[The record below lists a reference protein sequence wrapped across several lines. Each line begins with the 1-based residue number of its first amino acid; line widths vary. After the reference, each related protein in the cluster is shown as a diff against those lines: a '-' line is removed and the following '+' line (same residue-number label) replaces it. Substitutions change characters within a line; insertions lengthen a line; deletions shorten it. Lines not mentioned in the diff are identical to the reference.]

1 MAPQKPLIQVKNLDL
16 YFGAFHALKNVSVD
30 FHSGELVGLVGD
42 NGAGKTTLIRVLCGI
57 HKPSSG
63 EVWFDGK
70 QVKEFHPK
78 LAIDNGIETIQ
89 QSVGLCDNLSIA
101 RNFYLG
107 REPVKKVLG
116 IPFLDFGKMRDM
128 STRVIREFGLR
139 DNVSADD
146 EVERL
151 SGGERQSVKIGRAV
165 EFKNR
170 VVIMDEPT
178 NHLSVREREHV
189 NELAVQLKEQGLL
202 VIYITHDIFQVHKL
216 ADRVVIMENG
226 EKIEDA
232 STDSMTADELEEVI
246 RQGGRKVEKRGR
258 SDGSFRSQTHCPA
271 TYRDRHFPD
280 CGVAGTAVCSHFG
293 RAMGQYLQHRLDPSG
308 HGDAG
313 ADVAWCGAGHRHG

>member
-1 MAPQKPLIQVKNLDL
+1 MANDTPLIQVKNLDL
-16 YFGAFHALKNVSVD
+16 YFGTFHALKDVSVD
-30 FHSGELVGLVGD
+30 FHNGELVGLVGD

-57 HKPSSG
+57 HKPTKG
-63 EVWFDGK
+63 EVYFDGK

-78 LAIDNGIETIQ
+78 LAIDQGIETIQ

-107 REPVKKVLG
+107 REPVKKILG
-116 IPFLDFGKMRDM
+116 IPFLDFDKMRAT
-128 STRVIREFGLR
+128 SKGVIKTFGLR

-226 EKIEDA
+226 EVVEDA
-232 STDSMTADELEEVI
+232 ATSSMTAEALEEVI
-246 RQGGRKVEKRGR
+246 RHGGRV
-258 SDGSFRSQTHCPA
+258 DGARP
-271 TYRDRHFPD
+271 
-280 CGVAGTAVCSHFG
+280 GVA
-293 RAMGQYLQHRLDPSG
+293 
-308 HGDAG
+308 
-313 ADVAWCGAGHRHG
+313 

>member
-1 MAPQKPLIQVKNLDL
+1 MADNTCLIQVKNLNL
-16 YFGAFHALKNVSVD
+16 YFGAFHALKDVSVD
-30 FHSGELVGLVGD
+30 FHAGELVGLVGD

-57 HKPSSG
+57 HEPSSG

-70 QVKEFHPK
+70 RVTEFHPK

-107 REPVKKVLG
+107 REPVKRVLG
-116 IPFLDFGKMRDM
+116 IPFLNFQKMREM
-128 STRVIREFGLR
+128 SGRVIRQFGLR
-139 DNVSADD
+139 ENVSADD
-146 EVERL
+146 EVEQL
-151 SGGERQSVKIGRAV
+151 SGGERQSIKIGRAV

-216 ADRVVIMENG
+216 ADRIVIMENG
-226 EKIEDA
+226 EKIADA
-232 STDSMTADELEEVI
+232 ATDTMSAEALEQVI
-246 RQGGRKVEKRGR
+246 REGGRQVEK
-258 SDGSFRSQTHCPA
+258 A
-271 TYRDRHFPD
+271 E
-280 CGVAGTAVCSHFG
+280 
-293 RAMGQYLQHRLDPSG
+293 
-308 HGDAG
+308 
-313 ADVAWCGAGHRHG
+313 

>member
-1 MAPQKPLIQVKNLDL
+1 MIDKTPLIQVKNLEL
-16 YFGAFHALKNVSVD
+16 YFGSFHALKNVSVD

-57 HKPSSG
+57 HKPTAG
-63 EVWFDGK
+63 EVWFDG
-70 QVKEFHPK
+70 QLVREFHPK

-107 REPVKKVLG
+107 REPVKRFMG
-116 IPFLDFGKMRDM
+116 IPFLDMKKMRGM

-216 ADRVVIMENG
+216 ADRIIIMENG

-232 STDSMTADELEEVI
+232 ATDSMTADQLEEVI
-246 RQGGRKVEKRGR
+246 RQGGRVVEKQG
-258 SDGSFRSQTHCPA
+258 
-271 TYRDRHFPD
+271 
-280 CGVAGTAVCSHFG
+280 AV
-293 RAMGQYLQHRLDPSG
+293 
-308 HGDAG
+308 
-313 ADVAWCGAGHRHG
+313 

>member
-1 MAPQKPLIQVKNLDL
+1 MSNKTPLIQVKNLNL
-16 YFGAFHALKNVSVD
+16 YFGLFHALRDVTVD
-30 FHSGELVGLVGD
+30 FHAGELVGLVGD

-57 HKPSSG
+57 HAPSSG
-63 EVWFDGK
+63 EVFFDGK
-70 QVKEFHPK
+70 QVTEFHPK
-78 LAIDNGIETIQ
+78 LAIDQGIETIQ

-107 REPVKKVLG
+107 REPVKKFLG
-116 IPFLDFGKMRDM
+116 IPFLDLAKMREK
-128 STRVIREFGLR
+128 SSKVIREFGLR

-165 EFKNR
+165 EFMNR

-216 ADRVVIMENG
+216 ADRIVIMENG
-226 EKIEDA
+226 EKVADA
-232 STDSMTADELEEVI
+232 ATDEMTAEELEDVI
-246 RQGGRKVEKRGR
+246 RQGGRLVE
-258 SDGSFRSQTHCPA
+258 SNDGALQKE
-271 TYRDRHFPD
+271 
-280 CGVAGTAVCSHFG
+280 AV
-293 RAMGQYLQHRLDPSG
+293 
-308 HGDAG
+308 
-313 ADVAWCGAGHRHG
+313 

>member
-1 MAPQKPLIQVKNLDL
+1 MANAQPLISVRNLDL
-16 YFGAFHALKNVSVD
+16 YFGAFHALRDVSVD
-30 FHSGELVGLVGD
+30 FHAGELVGLVGD

-57 HKPSSG
+57 HAPTSG
-63 EVWFDGK
+63 EVHFNGK
-70 QVKEFHPK
+70 RVEKFHPK
-78 LAIDNGIETIQ
+78 LAIDQGIETIQ
-89 QSVGLCDNLSIA
+89 QSVGLCDNLSVA

-107 REPVKKVLG
+107 REPVKRILG
-116 IPFLDFGKMRDM
+116 IPFLDFRTMREM

-139 DNVSADD
+139 ENVSADD

-216 ADRVVIMENG
+216 ADRIVVMENG

-232 STDSMTADELEEVI
+232 LTSVMSADALEEVI
-246 RQGGRKVEKRGR
+246 RQGGRVVHKREA
-258 SDGSFRSQTHCPA
+258 SK
-271 TYRDRHFPD
+271 
-280 CGVAGTAVCSHFG
+280 
-293 RAMGQYLQHRLDPSG
+293 
-308 HGDAG
+308 
-313 ADVAWCGAGHRHG
+313 

>member
-1 MAPQKPLIQVKNLDL
+1 MAGTPLIQVKNLQL

-30 FHSGELVGLVGD
+30 FHAGELIGLVGD

-57 HKPSSG
+57 HKPTSG
-63 EVWFDGK
+63 EVWFNGK
-70 QVKEFHPK
+70 RVEKFHPK
-78 LAIDNGIETIQ
+78 LAIDQGIETIQ

-107 REPVKKVLG
+107 REPVRRFLG
-116 IPFLDFGKMRDM
+116 IPILDFKTMREM
-128 STRVIREFGLR
+128 STKVIREFGLR

-189 NELAVQLKEQGLL
+189 NELAVALKEQGLL
-202 VIYITHDIFQVHKL
+202 VIY
-216 ADRVVIMENG
+216 
-226 EKIEDA
+226 
-232 STDSMTADELEEVI
+232 
-246 RQGGRKVEKRGR
+246 
-258 SDGSFRSQTHCPA
+258 P
-271 TYRDRHFPD
+271 
-280 CGVAGTAVCSHFG
+280 
-293 RAMGQYLQHRLDPSG
+293 
-308 HGDAG
+308 
-313 ADVAWCGAGHRHG
+313 

>member
-1 MAPQKPLIQVKNLDL
+1 MATTHPLIQVKNVDL
-16 YFGAFHALKNVSVD
+16 HFGSFHALKNVSVD
-30 FHSGELVGLVGD
+30 FGAGELVGLVGD

-57 HKPSSG
+57 HTPSSG
-63 EVWFDGK
+63 EVYFDGK
-70 QVKEFHPK
+70 RVETFHPK
-78 LAIDNGIETIQ
+78 LAIDQGIETIQ

-101 RNFYLG
+101 RNFFLG
-107 REPVKKVLG
+107 REPVRKVLG
-116 IPFLDFGKMRDM
+116 ISFLDFAHMRSK
-128 STRVIREFGLR
+128 STSVIREFGLR

-189 NELAVQLKEQGLL
+189 NELATQLKENGLL

-216 ADRVVIMENG
+216 ADRIVIMENG

-246 RQGGRKVEKRGR
+246 RQGGRVVEKRE
-258 SDGSFRSQTHCPA
+258 TH
-271 TYRDRHFPD
+271 
-280 CGVAGTAVCSHFG
+280 
-293 RAMGQYLQHRLDPSG
+293 
-308 HGDAG
+308 
-313 ADVAWCGAGHRHG
+313 

>member
-1 MAPQKPLIQVKNLDL
+1 MADAKKPLIQVKNLNL
-16 YFGAFHALKNVSVD
+16 YFGAFHALRNVSVD
-30 FHSGELVGLVGD
+30 FHAGELVGLVGD

-57 HKPSSG
+57 HKPTSG
-63 EVWFDGK
+63 EVYFDGEL
-70 QVKEFHPK
+70 VRDFHPK
-78 LAIDNGIETIQ
+78 LAIDQGIETIQ

-107 REPVKKVLG
+107 REPVKRVLG
-116 IPFLDFGKMRDM
+116 IPFLDFAKMRGEANK
-128 STRVIREFGLR
+128 VIRAFGLR
-139 DNVSADD
+139 DNVSVDD

-189 NELAVQLKEQGLL
+189 NELAAQLRDQGLL

-216 ADRVVIMENG
+216 ADRIVIMENG

-232 STDSMTADELEEVI
+232 STDSMTAAELEEVI
-246 RQGGRKVEKRGR
+246 RQGGRVVEK
-258 SDGSFRSQTHCPA
+258 
-271 TYRDRHFPD
+271 
-280 CGVAGTAVCSHFG
+280 
-293 RAMGQYLQHRLDPSG
+293 M
-308 HGDAG
+308 DA
-313 ADVAWCGAGHRHG
+313 

>member
-1 MAPQKPLIQVKNLDL
+1 MSKKNPLIEVKNLDL
-16 YFGAFHALKNVSVD
+16 YFGSFHALKNVSVN
-30 FHSGELVGLVGD
+30 FHAGELVGLVGD

-57 HKPSSG
+57 HAPTKG
-63 EVWFDGK
+63 EVFFDGK
-70 QVKEFHPK
+70 RVEKFHPK
-78 LAIDNGIETIQ
+78 LAIDQGIETIQ

-107 REPVKKVLG
+107 REPVKRILG
-116 IPFLDFGKMRDM
+116 VPLLDFAVMREK
-128 STRVIREFGLR
+128 SRKVIRQFGLR

-189 NELAVQLKEQGLL
+189 NELAIQLKEQGLL

-216 ADRVVIMENG
+216 ADRIVIMENG
-226 EKIEDA
+226 EKV
-232 STDSMTADELEEVI
+232 ADEETAAMSAEALEDII
-246 RQGGRKVEKRGR
+246 RQGGRVVENRE
-258 SDGSFRSQTHCPA
+258 
-271 TYRDRHFPD
+271 
-280 CGVAGTAVCSHFG
+280 VA
-293 RAMGQYLQHRLDPSG
+293 
-308 HGDAG
+308 
-313 ADVAWCGAGHRHG
+313 

>member
-1 MAPQKPLIQVKNLDL
+1 MDTQHPLIQVKNLDL
-16 YFGAFHALKNVSVD
+16 YFGQFQALKNVSVD
-30 FHSGELVGLVGD
+30 FKAGELVGLVGD

-57 HKPSSG
+57 HTPTGG
-63 EVWFDGK
+63 EVYFDGTR
-70 QVKEFHPK
+70 VTEFHPK
-78 LAIDNGIETIQ
+78 LAIDQGIETIQ

-107 REPVKKVLG
+107 REPVKRILG
-116 IPFLDFGKMRDM
+116 IPFLDFHKMRDI

-139 DNVSADD
+139 DNVSPDD

-189 NELAVQLKEQGLL
+189 NELALQLRDQGLL

-216 ADRVVIMENG
+216 ANRIVIMENG
-226 EKIEDA
+226 EKIADA
-232 STDSMTADELEEVI
+232 STGSMTAEELEQVI
-246 RQGGRKVEKRGR
+246 RQGGRVVKKRE
-258 SDGSFRSQTHCPA
+258 HA
-271 TYRDRHFPD
+271 
-280 CGVAGTAVCSHFG
+280 
-293 RAMGQYLQHRLDPSG
+293 
-308 HGDAG
+308 
-313 ADVAWCGAGHRHG
+313 